1 MVTPRATDITS
12 NPRWRDKVPLNVI
25 AAIDVDGWEGVSET
39 ETGAFCGKPPK
50 GGPVR
55 PVVQFDRDIV
65 RAAHLARKASRET
78 DSDIVITITP
88 KSVFVEAFSRDDE
101 EEELFY
107 EVAERTDSLAHMLT
121 KCAVK
126 LVND

>member
-1 MVTPRATDITS
+1 VVTLRVTDITK
-12 NPRWRDKVPLNVI
+12 NPRWRDNVPLNVI
-25 AAIDVDGWEGVSET
+25 AAIDVDGWTEVSET
-39 ETGAFCGKPPK
+39 ETGAFYGKPPK
-50 GGPVR
+50 GGPIR
-55 PVVQFDRDIV
+55 PIVQFDRDIV
-65 RAAHLARKASRET
+65 RASHLARKASRET

-88 KSVFVEAFSRDDE
+88 KSVFVEAFDGSD
-101 EEELFY
+101 EELFY